1 MKISNSPKFRDT
13 HIRDTMSLSQIK
25 SLCVVW
31 LWLAASALAQRD
43 CEKDGDTSTYNQN
56 SLVVPFKNLCGRDI
70 EAFLDYLS
78 SSEPR
83 RSDCIDRC
91 VKQAPLCYGFD
102 YTPYTSNSQNNCYLM
117 NGTLKASNST
127 YRNFVADAGMLDS
140 NLATKLPKSCQ
151 SLSLRECLEKN
162 AQLLPSASATSTSSS
177 STSISTASTT
187 SAPTADSTNSGQTA
201 AGTVRLSTSAKA
213 GIDAGIGLVALIVV
227 LTGVLLL
234 LRRVK
239 RRRRAA
245 QAPVLITEAELDS
258 YSKPYPQ
265 HKAESQAYAHMETSS
280 LAIAAPRPVGPASS
294 IEQLYEMDGRARR
307 EK

>member
-1 MKISNSPKFRDT
+1 MSSLPS
-13 HIRDTMSLSQIK
+13 IRH
-25 SLCVVW
+25 LCLLW
-31 LWLAASALAQRD
+31 LWLAASAFAQRE

-56 SLVVPFKNLCGRDI
+56 SLVVPFRNLCGKDV
-70 EAFLDYLS
+70 EASLDYFS

-117 NGTLKASNST
+117 NGTFKASNAT
-127 YRNFVADAGMLDS
+127 YRNFVADAGMLDP
-140 NLATKLPKSCQ
+140 NLAIKLPKSCQ

-162 AQLLPSASATSTSSS
+162 AQLVPSASATSTSSSS

-187 SAPTADSTNSGQTA
+187 SAPTAGSSNNEQAT
-201 AGTVRLSTSAKA
+201 AGTGGLSTGAKA
-213 GIDAGIGLVALIVV
+213 GIGAGIGLVALIAV
-227 LTGVLLL
+227 LSGLLLL

-239 RRRRAA
+239 RRRRGA
-245 QAPVLITEAELDS
+245 QLPVLAAEAELDS

-265 HKAESQAYAHMETSS
+265 HKAESQTHAHMEASS
-280 LAIAAPRPVGPASS
+280 PAIAAPKPVDTASS
-294 IEQLYEMDGRARR
+294 VEQIHEMDGRPRH

>member
-1 MKISNSPKFRDT
+1 
-13 HIRDTMSLSQIK
+13 MSLSQIK

-140 NLATKLPKSCQ
+140 NLATKLPKAVSHSVYASVLRRTPNCFPVHQRHRHHHHPHQ
-151 SLSLRECLEKN
+151 SLPPRQQALRQPIQPIVGK
-162 AQLLPSASATSTSSS
+162 Q
-177 STSISTASTT
+177 
-187 SAPTADSTNSGQTA
+187 QQ
-201 AGTVRLSTSAKA
+201 
-213 GIDAGIGLVALIVV
+213 AL
-227 LTGVLLL
+227 
-234 LRRVK
+234 
-239 RRRRAA
+239 
-245 QAPVLITEAELDS
+245 
-258 YSKPYPQ
+258 
-265 HKAESQAYAHMETSS
+265 
-280 LAIAAPRPVGPASS
+280 
-294 IEQLYEMDGRARR
+294 
-307 EK
+307 